1 VVRVKAGKRL
11 KKPKTLAAIKSED
24 LFKGSPLLVIGR
36 LSVVPLTK
44 EQWEW
49 FLG

>member
-1 VVRVKAGKRL
+1 VGKRL
-11 KKPKTLAAIKSED
+11 KKPKTLAAIKAAAM
-24 LFKGSPLLVIGR
+24 FVKSPLLIIGR

-44 EQWEW
+44 EQWDW

>member
-1 VVRVKAGKRL
+1 L
-11 KKPKTLAAIKSED
+11 KKPKTLATIKAKG

-36 LSVVPLTK
+36 LSVVPLTN
-44 EQWEW
+44 EQWDW